1 MLLYNS
7 QMQQN
12 VRKRDEELCKDYPE
26 MVEQFVLLVGAGMT
40 IKSAWIKMTDDYQS
54 GLDRKQAK
62 RYLYEEMSVTEREM
76 QNGMGEERA
85 YELFAKRTGILCYMK
100 FSALLTQNLRK
111 GSADMLRLLE
121 QEAQDAFQK
130 RKEQAKEAG
139 EKAGTKMLFPM
150 MLMLLIVFVMILYA
164 AFRSM

>member
-1 MLLYNS
+1 MTEAATFLSLIHILAAIAGMLLYNS

-85 YELFAKRTGILCYMK
+85 YELFAKRTGIPVSYTHL
-100 FSALLTQNLRK
+100 AER
-111 GSADMLRLLE
+111 
-121 QEAQDAFQK
+121 FQSSFIYG
-130 RKEQAKEAG
+130 RRN
-139 EKAGTKMLFPM
+139 
-150 MLMLLIVFVMILYA
+150 I
-164 AFRSM
+164 FR

>member
-1 MLLYNS
+1 M
-7 QMQQN
+7 
-12 VRKRDEELCKDYPE
+12 
-26 MVEQFVLLVGAGMT
+26 
-40 IKSAWIKMTDDYQS
+40 
-54 GLDRKQAK
+54 
-62 RYLYEEMSVTEREM
+62 TEREM

>member
-1 MLLYNS
+1 
-7 QMQQN
+7 
-12 VRKRDEELCKDYPE
+12 
-26 MVEQFVLLVGAGMT
+26 MT

-111 GSADMLRLLE
+111 GSADMLRLWNRRHRMRFKNARNRLRRQEKRQE
-121 QEAQDAFQK
+121 QKCCF
-130 RKEQAKEAG
+130 
-139 EKAGTKMLFPM
+139 L
-150 MLMLLIVFVMILYA
+150 
-164 AFRSM
+164 

>member
-1 MLLYNS
+1 LLYEI
-7 QMQQN
+7 Q
-12 VRKRDEELCKDYPE
+12 C
-26 MVEQFVLLVGAGMT
+26 T
-40 IKSAWIKMTDDYQS
+40 
-54 GLDRKQAK
+54 
-62 RYLYEEMSVTEREM
+62 
-76 QNGMGEERA
+76 
-85 YELFAKRTGILCYMK
+85 
-100 FSALLTQNLRK
+100 LTQNLRK

-121 QEAQDAFQK
+121 QEAQDVFQK

>member
-1 MLLYNS
+1 
-7 QMQQN
+7 
-12 VRKRDEELCKDYPE
+12 
-26 MVEQFVLLVGAGMT
+26 MT

-100 FSALLTQNLRK
+100 FSALGTGSTGCVSKTQ
-111 GSADMLRLLE
+111 
-121 QEAQDAFQK
+121 
-130 RKEQAKEAG
+130 
-139 EKAGTKMLFPM
+139 GTG
-150 MLMLLIVFVMILYA
+150 
-164 AFRSM
+164 

>member
-1 MLLYNS
+1 
-7 QMQQN
+7 
-12 VRKRDEELCKDYPE
+12 
-26 MVEQFVLLVGAGMT
+26 
-40 IKSAWIKMTDDYQS
+40 
-54 GLDRKQAK
+54 
-62 RYLYEEMSVTEREM
+62 
-76 QNGMGEERA
+76 
-85 YELFAKRTGILCYMK
+85 MK
-100 FSALLTQNLRK
+100 FSSLLTQNLRK

>member
-1 MLLYNS
+1 
-7 QMQQN
+7 
-12 VRKRDEELCKDYPE
+12 
-26 MVEQFVLLVGAGMT
+26 
-40 IKSAWIKMTDDYQS
+40 
-54 GLDRKQAK
+54 
-62 RYLYEEMSVTEREM
+62 MSVTEREM

-130 RKEQAKEAG
+130 RKESRTFSSGISGAG
-139 EKAGTKMLFPM
+139 ERPGQLR
-150 MLMLLIVFVMILYA
+150 IEN
-164 AFRSM
+164 